1 MRGKSLNIIILLT
14 ILFVNCGALAFNVD
28 EIVAKAN
35 IVSYYQGDDGK
46 ARVNMTITDKQGRE
60 RHRDFVIL
68 RKDKEDGK
76 KQLFYVFFKSPSD
89 VRKTVFMVWKN
100 PGADD
105 DRWMYLPALDLV
117 KRIAASDK
125 RSSFVGSDFL
135 YEDVSGRSIT
145 DDLHMLEN
153 EDEKF
158 YIIKNTPLKPETVEF
173 SYYKVWVNKKTFM
186 PEKAEYFKKGE
197 KLYRSVK
204 ALEIKDID
212 GFPTII
218 KSQVTNYETESV
230 TTLNFTDIR
239 YNIGLKDNIFTERF
253 LRRAP
258 REVR

>member
-1 MRGKSLNIIILLT
+1 MRSRLLNITIMFTALII
-14 ILFVNCGALAFNVD
+14 CKGAEALSVD
-28 EIVAKAN
+28 EIVTKAN
-35 IVSYYQGDDGK
+35 IASYYQGDDGK
-46 ARVNMTITDKQGRE
+46 AQVNMTITDKQGRE

-68 RKDKEDGK
+68 RKDKKDGK

-135 YEDVSGRSIT
+135 YEDVSGRSIN
-145 DDLHMLEN
+145 DDLHILEGEEEN
-153 EDEKF
+153 Y
-158 YIIKNTPLKPETVEF
+158 YIIKNTPLKPDTVEF
-173 SYYKVWVNKKTFM
+173 SYYKVWINKKTFM
-186 PEKAEYFKKGE
+186 PEKAEYFKENE

-204 ALEIKDID
+204 ALEIKEID

-218 KSQVTNYETESV
+218 KSQVSNYETESV
-230 TTLNFTDIR
+230 TTLVFSDIQ
-239 YNIGLKDNIFTERF
+239 YNLSLDDNIFTERF
-253 LRRAP
+253 LRRPP